1 MKRTTKNLR
10 MAAGRSGIRER
21 RAERTRDE
29 ILRAGLKVFADKGF
43 RAATMED
50 IAIELDATKGLL
62 YYHFKTKDEI
72 LQEVLASN
80 SLVHGVE
87 GIFAALPAMPA
98 RQALG
103 VAAAGALKL
112 MGTHRELVR
121 FLHVSAL
128 LRGPEAEVVYTEV
141 LDRLYAG
148 VAQVMEH
155 FKSSGEIRSDVSAE
169 YLARLL
175 VDLVISHFIH
185 GEMFG
190 EHRLPGPD
198 FLDESIG
205 ILLDGISIKNPEN
218 NSPPIGEMKR

>member
-1 MKRTTKNLR
+1 MKRTHKNLKVV
-10 MAAGRSGIRER
+10 AGGSGIRER

-50 IAIELDATKGLL
+50 IALELDATKGLL

-72 LQEVLASN
+72 LKAVIAGS
-80 SLVHGVE
+80 SLIHGVE
-87 GIFAALPAMPA
+87 GIFAALTTMSG

-103 VAAAGALKL
+103 VAVKGALKL
-112 MGTHRELVR
+112 MESNRELVR

-128 LRGPEAEVVYTEV
+128 LRASEAEVVYTAV
-141 LDRLYAG
+141 LDRLYSGA
-148 VAQVMEH
+148 AQVMEH
-155 FKSSGEIRSDVSAE
+155 FKGTGEIRSDVSAE

-175 VDLVISHFIH
+175 VDLVISHFML

-190 EHRLPGPD
+190 EHRQPGPD
-198 FLDESIG
+198 YLDQTVG
-205 ILLDGISIKNPEN
+205 ILLDGISNKNLEN
-218 NSPPIGEMKR
+218 NSLPPTGK

>member
-1 MKRTTKNLR
+1 MKRTRKNLKV
-10 MAAGRSGIRER
+10 AARGSGIRRR

-43 RAATMED
+43 RDATMDD
-50 IAIELDATKGLL
+50 IALELDATKGLL

-72 LQEVLASN
+72 LQAVLASN

-87 GIFAALPAMPA
+87 GMFAALPTMPV
-98 RQALG
+98 RQAIG

-112 MGTHRELVR
+112 MGAHRELVR

-155 FKSSGEIRSDVSAE
+155 YKSAGEIRIDVNAD
-169 YLARLL
+169 YLGRLL
-175 VDLVISHFIH
+175 VDLIISHFIH

-190 EHRLPGPD
+190 EHRRQEPD
-198 FLDESIG
+198 FLDQCIG
-205 ILLDGISIKNPEN
+205 ILLDGITKKNQ
-218 NSPPIGEMKR
+218 

>member
-10 MAAGRSGIRER
+10 VAKGRPGIRER

-43 RAATMED
+43 RDATMDD
-50 IAIELDATKGLL
+50 IALELDATKGLL

-72 LQEVLASN
+72 LKAVLASN

-87 GIFAALPAMPA
+87 GMFAALPTMPA

-112 MGTHRELVR
+112 MGAHRELVR

-148 VAQVMEH
+148 VARVMEH
-155 FKSSGEIRSDVSAE
+155 YKSAGEIRGDVNSE
-169 YLARLL
+169 YLGRLL

-190 EHRLPGPD
+190 EHRRQEPD
-198 FLDESIG
+198 FLEQCIG
-205 ILLDGISIKNPEN
+205 ILLDGISIKNP
-218 NSPPIGEMKR
+218 